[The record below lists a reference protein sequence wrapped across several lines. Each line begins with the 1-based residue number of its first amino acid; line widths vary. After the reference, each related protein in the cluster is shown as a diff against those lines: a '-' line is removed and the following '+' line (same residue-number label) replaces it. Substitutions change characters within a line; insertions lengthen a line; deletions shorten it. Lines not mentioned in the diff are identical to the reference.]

1 MRINVRGWGRNQG
14 ETTIM
19 NASLEEAESPGDT
32 YSRDK
37 IYKTIEHPEY
47 RRLTKV
53 RISTSAEVRLG
64 GTYLLHVELSRKEI
78 AQLFYDTH
86 SGAMVRM
93 VRSFIEDEE
102 RQEHVRLLERIAQQ
116 RDERE
121 QLRSAQEEQTESD

>member
-1 MRINVRGWGRNQG
+1 MRITVRGWGRDQG

-19 NASLEEAESPGDT
+19 SAALADAESGGDT
-32 YSRDK
+32 YSK
-37 IYKTIEHPEY
+37 GKLYKTVDYPES
-47 RRLTKV
+47 RGFTKV

-64 GTYLLHVELSRKEI
+64 GNYLLQVELNREEL

-102 RQEHVRLLERIAQQ
+102 RQEHVRLLERMAQ
-116 RDERE
+116 RNERK
-121 QLRSAQEEQTESD
+121 QLRSAQEEQAESK

>member
-1 MRINVRGWGRNQG
+1 MRITVRGWGRDQG

-19 NASLEEAESPGDT
+19 SAALADAESPGGT
-32 YSRDK
+32 YSRGK
-37 IYKTIEHPEY
+37 LYKKVEYPEN

-64 GTYLLHVELSRKEI
+64 GNYLLHVELSRREI

-93 VRSFIEDEE
+93 IRSFIEDEE
-102 RQEHVRLLERIAQQ
+102 RQEHARKLERL
-116 RDERE
+116 RELHRSVDDDE
-121 QLRSAQEEQTESD
+121 EEESK

>member
-1 MRINVRGWGRNQG
+1 MRITVRGWGRDQG

-19 NASLEEAESPGDT
+19 SAALSDAETPEDS
-32 YSRDK
+32 YSRGK
-37 IYKTIEHPEY
+37 LYTKVEYPENK
-47 RRLTKV
+47 RLTKV

-64 GTYLLHVELSRKEI
+64 GNYLLHVELSRSEI

-102 RQEHVRLLERIAQQ
+102 RQEHVERLARHRRLLEEAQ
-116 RDERE
+116 
-121 QLRSAQEEQTESD
+121 AESE

>member
-1 MRINVRGWGRNQG
+1 MHITVRGWGRDQG

-19 NASLEEAESPGDT
+19 SAALADAESPAGT
-32 YSRDK
+32 YSRGK
-37 IYKTIEHPEY
+37 LYKTVEYPENK
-47 RRLTKV
+47 RLTKV

-64 GTYLLHVELSRKEI
+64 GNYLLHVELSRSEI

-102 RQEHVRLLERIAQQ
+102 RQEAVRMLERIAQH
-116 RDERE
+116 DERE
-121 QLRSAQEEQTESD
+121 QLRSAQEEQAKSE